1 LKDIQSYIV
10 KNSSFTDN
18 DRLRKLYKEL
28 GLFVPLHDENSQG
41 SDNKKSGMLLV
52 EKTSRVMA

>member
-1 LKDIQSYIV
+1 MQKLIDLEFSNIDPMKDIQNYIV

-28 GLFVPLHDENSQG
+28 GLFVPLHDE
-41 SDNKKSGMLLV
+41 V
-52 EKTSRVMA
+52 IA